1 MSLLIC
7 LCLVV
12 YQFSNDELVEDDN
25 LQIIG
30 ETDPTDLS
38 SDSDDEETSAVPV
51 RLLTDFSLY
60 NLETR
65 QLVPVAELL
74 QIQYGGS
81 TVYAASGTVKPY
93 VEDDEED
100 EDEVVDDD
108 EDEGSLLQ
116 DGDDVQVVRLS
127 KIMEFDI
134 HNVSSRKKR
143 LDRYGSLSVS
153 HMFVDERTVKCI
165 CERSMHGIFSTCH
178 QLHIRHSSPAS
189 GYNTGSCTS

>member
-1 MSLLIC
+1 
-7 LCLVV
+7 VV

-38 SDSDDEETSAVPV
+38 SDSDDEETSDVPV

-93 VEDDEED
+93 VEDDDED
-100 EDEVVDDD
+100 EDEVVDED

-143 LDRYGSLSVS
+143 LDRYGSLSVYTYLLTR
-153 HMFVDERTVKCI
+153 E
-165 CERSMHGIFSTCH
+165 
-178 QLHIRHSSPAS
+178 Q
-189 GYNTGSCTS
+189 

>member
-1 MSLLIC
+1 M
-7 LCLVV
+7 V
-12 YQFSNDELVEDDN
+12 YQLLNDELVEDDN

-38 SDSDDEETSAVPV
+38 SDNDDEETSGIPV

-93 VEDDEED
+93 VEDD
-100 EDEVVDDD
+100 DDD
-108 EDEGSLLQ
+108 EDENEVVDEDEDEDSLLQ

-127 KIMEFDI
+127 TIVEFDI

-143 LDRYGSLSVS
+143 LDRYGSFSVS
-153 HMFVDERTVKCI
+153 HMFVDEGTVKCI

-178 QLHIRHSSPAS
+178 QLHIHPSSLAS